1 MSAKIRINSDSSLL
15 EIETPEGDVYGPLEF
30 PEPDNGGDLGEV
42 ADPIFLVD
50 EDNPENSFIAT
61 VSAYE
66 GLKPN
71 TLYRLVPVET
81 EVELNAELE
90 EDDEEDEEEEGD
102 VLVETEG

>member
-30 PEPDNGGDLGEV
+30 PEAPDDETE
-42 ADPIFLVD
+42 DPIFLVD

-90 EDDEEDEEEEGD
+90 EDDEEEEGD
-102 VLVETEG
+102 GDVLAEVGA